1 MKILILCTLL
11 ASLTGLSLNGQ
22 GKSKGKPG
30 DKHKDKDKSDTQV
43 QSIPAGLA
51 NLRFGSPDIRI
62 ISDYYR
68 ERVQHLPS
76 GLEKKLQRGGT
87 LPPGWQKKVQV
98 FPRDLEIQ
106 LPHIPVGSRRVVYG
120 RMALLIND
128 ATNLVLDILDLTR

>member
-1 MKILILCTLL
+1 MRIVILCTLL
-11 ASLTGLSLNGQ
+11 ASLTSLNLTAQ
-22 GKSKGKPG
+22 GKGKGKSR
-30 DKHKDKDKSDTQV
+30 DKDKDKSATQV

-51 NLRFGSPDIRI
+51 NLRFGSPDVRI

-68 ERVQHLPS
+68 EPAQQLPP
-76 GLEKKLQRGGT
+76 GLEKKLQRGGA

-106 LPHIPVGSRRVVYG
+106 LPQIPVGSRRVVYG

>member
-1 MKILILCTLL
+1 MRIVILCTLL
-11 ASLTGLSLNGQ
+11 ASLTSLNLTAQ
-22 GKSKGKPG
+22 GKGKGKSR
-30 DKHKDKDKSDTQV
+30 DKDKDKSATQV

-51 NLRFGSPDIRI
+51 NLRFGSPDVRI

-68 ERVQHLPS
+68 ERAQQLPP
-76 GLEKKLQRGGT
+76 GLEKKLQRGGA

-106 LPHIPVGSRRVVYG
+106 LPQIPVGCRRVVYG

-128 ATNLVLDILDLTR
+128 ATNLILDILDLTR